1 MNDNCLYFFINSCH
15 PKQKSITN
23 VKWRKKY
30 RLACLELLRAVNDI
44 LSHGFVQTNEK
55 WPT

>member
-1 MNDNCLYFFINSCH
+1 MNDNCLYFFYKPLSSKI
-15 PKQKSITN
+15 
-23 VKWRKKY
+23 KKHNKCQVEEKN

>member
-1 MNDNCLYFFINSCH
+1 MNDNCLYFFYKPLSSKIKKHNKCQVEE
-15 PKQKSITN
+15 KISISMF
-23 VKWRKKY
+23 
-30 RLACLELLRAVNDI
+30 RAVNDI